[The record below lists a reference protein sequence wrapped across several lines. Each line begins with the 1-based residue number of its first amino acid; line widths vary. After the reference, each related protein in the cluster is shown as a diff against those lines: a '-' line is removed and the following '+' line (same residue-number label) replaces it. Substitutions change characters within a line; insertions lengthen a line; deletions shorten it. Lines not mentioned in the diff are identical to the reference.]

1 MIVFTASDLKELN
14 TQTPLSKDVPFDG
27 DVSFIVTNIS
37 PAFFNV
43 LDDLGKVQ
51 AIIPPW
57 QIVQGN
63 FNRNS
68 LTLTV
73 TVNYD
78 LPLANSASASAS
90 QYALDVEVSNAATTP
105 FSTQL
110 PYANGVTQFSN
121 VTNSSINVAG
131 SVDANITNADLT
143 ITGGVNATVTNASLN
158 VDVPNGVN
166 VTNSSISVTP
176 TPGSTIEVANTI
188 DANLTGASVT
198 IDTNT
203 INEQLRT
210 TGVVKKQTV
219 LPVSNLAPGASIGS
233 GDLIFDETLI
243 DGYHVYLVSANYLAG
258 NYYKIQPNGSG
269 LWLSEGEIGSGN
281 NPYTGVGT
289 VSPASSTGSGVDY
302 GFFTISTPSVG
313 GVFSINIV
321 NNTAS
326 TIVSDTVTLTVYGRI
341 ASQTIVNQSS
351 NPVNTQGV
359 QGYPTA
365 SGYTNLDSGNSWNVT
380 FPALANTT
388 ITSLTVSG
396 QWQGSAAATD
406 TTAIVITSNN
416 LSGYIAFFPVTG
428 TQPTGF
434 WTPYIINF
442 GDGITLGSNGINIYL
457 LGGEYD
463 VIVSIFATLK

>member
-1 MIVFTASDLKELN
+1 MIVFTATDLQGLN
-14 TQTPLSKDVPFDG
+14 TQTPISKDVPFDG

-110 PYANGVTQFSN
+110 PYANGVTQFSSL
-121 VTNSSINVAG
+121 TNSSINVAG
-131 SVDANITNADLT
+131 SVDANITNADLS

-176 TPGSTIEVANTI
+176 TPGSTVEVANTI

-198 IDTNT
+198 IDTNATNAFISSSNLVDLGTYDIT
-203 INEQLRT
+203 I
-210 TGVVKKQTV
+210 
-219 LPVSNLAPGASIGS
+219 SNLATNTVAYYGWGGNVATPPAMDGFFIFINSGGYIDSYSFEMGARFYSGQFGS
-233 GDLIFDETLI
+233 RNFGNIVPITQNPTAPSPNTFISNLI
-243 DGYHVYLVSANYLAG
+243 YLDDIEVFNAAFLG
-258 NYYKIQPNGSG
+258 VT
-269 LWLSEGEIGSGN
+269 N
-281 NPYTGVGT
+281 N
-289 VSPASSTGSGVDY
+289 SSSTINDTL
-302 GFFTISTPSVG
+302 TIQVLGLKAEVG
-313 GVFSINIV
+313 V
-321 NNTAS
+321 NNS
-326 TIVSDTVTLTVYGRI
+326 
-341 ASQTIVNQSS
+341 SS

-359 QGYPTA
+359 QGSPTA
-365 SGYTNLDSGNSWNVT
+365 SGYTNLNSGNSWNVG
-380 FPALANTT
+380 FPALANLT

-406 TTAIVITSNN
+406 NTAIVITSNN

-434 WTPYIINF
+434 WTPYTINF
-442 GDGITLGSNGINIYL
+442 GEGITLGSNGINIYL
-457 LGGEYD
+457 SGATYD
-463 VIVSIFATLK
+463 VQVSIFATLK